1 MKSWDVRVICFLV
14 ICQIARRMVKYD
26 LTFYSSVIW
35 KKRVQENKMIKKKSH
50 DSKEVELLLDLENS
64 GQ

>member
-1 MKSWDVRVICFLV
+1 
-14 ICQIARRMVKYD
+14 MVKYD
-26 LTFYSSVIW
+26 LTFCSIVVW

-50 DSKEVELLLDLENS
+50 DSKEVELLLNLENS